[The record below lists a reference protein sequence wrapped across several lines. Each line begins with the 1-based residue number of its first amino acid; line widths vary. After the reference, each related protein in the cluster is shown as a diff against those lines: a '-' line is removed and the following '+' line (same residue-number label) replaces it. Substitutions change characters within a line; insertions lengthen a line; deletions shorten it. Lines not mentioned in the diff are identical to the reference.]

1 VSRGCDCSAALPAD
15 GGVKVSVAELDTMP
29 KLQAAPL
36 LADCCGSSRWVAGM
50 LARRPFGSP
59 AAVLF
64 AADQIWRSLG
74 PSDWREAFSHHPR
87 IGERKSA
94 LPQSERGSA
103 WAAGE
108 QSAMERADDDVRAA
122 LAAANREYEQRF
134 GYIYIVFAT
143 GKSAEEM
150 LALARSRLRNDPD
163 VELRVAAEE
172 QRKITRLR
180 LEKLLGS

>member
-1 VSRGCDCSAALPAD
+1 VR
-15 GGVKVSVAELDTMP
+15 VSVAELDAMP
-29 KLQAAPL
+29 KHQASEL
-36 LADCCGSSRWVAGM
+36 LAECCGASRWVAGM
-50 LARRPFGSP
+50 LARRPFKSR
-59 AAVLF
+59 AAVLST
-64 AADQIWRSLG
+64 ADEIWRSLDSSG
-74 PSDWREAFSHHPR
+74 WREAFSHHPR

-94 LPQSERGSA
+94 VPQSERGSA

-108 QSAMERADDDVRAA
+108 QSGVEHADDDVRRA
-122 LAAANREYEQRF
+122 LAATNREYERRF

-150 LALARSRLRNDPD
+150 LALACQRLQNDPD

-180 LEKLLGS
+180 LDKLLDNGEAA

>member
-1 VSRGCDCSAALPAD
+1 
-15 GGVKVSVAELDTMP
+15 MP
-29 KLQAAPL
+29 QAQANTL
-36 LADCCGSSRWVAGM
+36 LGQCCGSSRWIAGM
-50 LARRPFGSP
+50 VARRPFQSRN
-59 AAVLF
+59 AVLL
-64 AADQIWRSLG
+64 AADEIWRALG
-74 PSDWREAFSHHPR
+74 PADWREAFSHHPR

-94 LPQSERGSA
+94 LSQSARATA

-108 QSAMERADDDVRAA
+108 QSGVGRADDDVLSA
-122 LAAANREYEQRF
+122 LATANREYEQRF
-134 GYIYIVFAT
+134 GFIYIVFAT

-150 LALARSRLRNDPD
+150 LLLARERLRNDPE